1 MSRYI
6 LKRLLSAIPVLLLVS
21 IAAFVLIQLVPGDA
35 AAIIA
40 GPDASNDEV
49 EFVRRQLGLD
59 RPWPLR
65 LQDWIFGLAQGDLGY
80 SYILNRPVTEAILER
95 LPVTLSLAGLSIIFA
110 TVLGVA
116 LGVLAAVFHR
126 SWIDALAMTVALFG
140 VSVPNFWF
148 GLIAILIFAVG
159 LGWFPPGGYV
169 SPTESF
175 TGWLSAMA
183 LPALTLGT
191 ASMGQISRFSRS
203 VMLEQL
209 GQDYVRTARAKGL
222 PRRATLWRH
231 VLRNALIPV
240 VTIMGLMFANAMA
253 GTIVIE
259 NVFTLPG
266 VGRLIFDAISN
277 RDLEVVKNVVLML
290 AGLVVIVNFIVD
302 LLYAVIDPRIRVG
315 G

>member
-222 PRRATLWRH
+222 GQGNVIGRH
-231 VLRNALIPV
+231 ALK
-240 VTIMGLMFANAMA
+240 NAMIPILTVIGISFSLTMA
-253 GTIVIE
+253 GAIIAE
-259 NVFTLPG
+259 SVFSLNG
-266 VGRLIFDAISN
+266 LGRLMLHGIQR
-277 RDLEVVKNVVLML
+277 RDYPVLQGGML
-290 AGLVVIVNFIVD
+290 VIAFSFVIINLLVDI
-302 LLYAVIDPRIRVG
+302 LYSWLDPRVRYD
-315 G
+315 

>member
-1 MSRYI
+1 MHRYI

-40 GPDASNDEV
+40 GADASNDEV
-49 EFVRRQLGLD
+49 EFVRQQLGLD

-65 LQDWIFGLAQGDLGY
+65 LQDWLVGLTHGDLGY
-80 SYILNRPVTEAILER
+80 SYILNRPVTEAIIER

-110 TVLGVA
+110 TVMGVA

-126 SWIDALAMTVALFG
+126 SWIDAIAMTVALFG

-148 GLIAILIFAVG
+148 GLVAILIFAVG

-175 TGWLSAMA
+175 TGWLQAMA

-191 ASMGQISRFSRS
+191 ASMGQISRS

-222 PRRATLWRH
+222 SQNNVIGRH
-231 VLRNALIPV
+231 ALK
-240 VTIMGLMFANAMA
+240 NAMIPILTVIGISFSLTMA
-253 GTIVIE
+253 GAIIVE
-259 NVFTLPG
+259 SVFSLNG
-266 VGRLIFDAISN
+266 LGRLMLHGIQR
-277 RDLEVVKNVVLML
+277 RDYPVLQGGML
-290 AGLVVIVNFIVD
+290 FVAFSFVLINLLVDI
-302 LLYAVIDPRIRVG
+302 LYSWLDPRVRYD
-315 G
+315 

>member
-1 MSRYI
+1 MHRYI

-40 GPDASNDEV
+40 GADASNDEV
-49 EFVRRQLGLD
+49 EFVRQQLGLD

-65 LQDWIFGLAQGDLGY
+65 LQDWLVGLTHGDLGY
-80 SYILNRPVTEAILER
+80 SYILNRPVTEAIIER

-110 TVLGVA
+110 TVMGVA

-126 SWIDALAMTVALFG
+126 SWIDAIAMTVALFG

-148 GLIAILIFAVG
+148 GLVAILIFAVG

-175 TGWLSAMA
+175 TGWLQAMA

-222 PRRATLWRH
+222 SQNNVIGRH
-231 VLRNALIPV
+231 ALK
-240 VTIMGLMFANAMA
+240 NAMIPILTVIGISFSLTMA
-253 GTIVIE
+253 GAIIVE
-259 NVFTLPG
+259 SVFSLNG
-266 VGRLIFDAISN
+266 LGRLMLHGIQR
-277 RDLEVVKNVVLML
+277 RDYPVLQGGML
-290 AGLVVIVNFIVD
+290 FVAFSFVLINLLVDI
-302 LLYAVIDPRIRVG
+302 LYSWLDPRVRYD
-315 G
+315 